1 MEEKNEHRSN
11 VQRKLDN
18 RRNPL
23 FKEIQKNNMREQEVQ
38 KELKKK
44 DGQAWKDDRV
54 VYIEEKIYIPNNQ
67 KKNLRTNLTRK
78 L

>member
-1 MEEKNEHRSN
+1 
-11 VQRKLDN
+11 
-18 RRNPL
+18 
-23 FKEIQKNNMREQEVQ
+23 MREQEVQ

-67 KKNLRTNLTRK
+67 KKILRTNLTRK